1 MLDPTAGEWASAPS
15 ETVQLQPTPI
25 GSQPSHYVI
34 NSWREKPYGES
45 GLLEVSAAHNGEAL
59 LFRLSWPD
67 PTEDGRIDDTDRFG
81 DGVAV
86 LLPVVEGAAL
96 QSMGSVER
104 PVNAWY
110 WRADL
115 GAPFSVTATGFGT
128 TVRNGNGSI
137 TASARYENKAWRVV
151 LARSFDVEE
160 EGIAPLQPG
169 MTTQAGFAVWQGS
182 NRERAGI
189 KAASAEW
196 EPLEIEV

>member
-1 MLDPTAGEWASAPS
+1 MDPMADEWTSASS
-15 ETVQLQPTPI
+15 EIVQLQPTPI

-45 GLLEVSAAHNGEAL
+45 GLLEVSSAHNGEAL
-59 LFRLSWPD
+59 FFRLSWTD
-67 PTEDGRIDDTDRFG
+67 PTQDDRLDDTDRFG
-81 DGVAV
+81 DGAAV
-86 LLPVVEGAAL
+86 LLPVVEGATL
-96 QSMGSVER
+96 QSMGSFER

-115 GAPFSVTATGFGT
+115 DAPHSVMATGFGT
-128 TVRNGNGSI
+128 TVRQSNGSI
-137 TASARYENKAWRVV
+137 AADARYEDRAWHVV
-151 LARSFDVEE
+151 LARPFDVDA
-160 EGIAPLQPG
+160 EGTAPLQPG
-169 MTTQAGFAVWQGS
+169 MSTQAGFAVWQGS

>member
-1 MLDPTAGEWASAPS
+1 MLDPTVDEWASVPS
-15 ETVQLQPTPI
+15 EAVQLRPTPI

-45 GLLEVSAAHNGEAL
+45 SLLEVTAAHNGEAL

-67 PTEDGRIDDTDRFG
+67 PTEDDRIDDTDRFG

-86 LLPVVEGAAL
+86 LLPVVEGAIL

-110 WRADL
+110 WRADI
-115 GAPFSVTATGFGT
+115 GAPFSVTAKGFGT
-128 TVRNGNGSI
+128 TVRKDDGSI
-137 TASARYENKAWRVV
+137 VVGARYEDKAWHVV
-151 LARSFDVEE
+151 LARRFDVDE
-160 EGIAPLQPG
+160 EGTAPLQPG
-169 MTTQAGFAVWQGS
+169 MVTQAGFAVWQGS

-196 EPLEIEV
+196 ESLEIEV